1 MIELLWL
8 GAALVALAFGIG
20 IYEFFI
26 DLFGDDEN
34 E

>member
-1 MIELLWL
+1 MIGLLWL

-20 IYEFFI
+20 ILEFFSN
-26 DLFGDDEN
+26 LFGDNN